1 MPSHFVNQEPI
12 GSTLLKRSQV
22 STLDGICIVLVP
34 FWEWNKLGR
43 NHAKRSNSFEVQVRF
58 TPRVR

>member
-22 STLDGICIVLVP
+22 STLDGICIVSVP

-43 NHAKRSNSFEVQVRF
+43 NRAKKQQYEVQVRF
-58 TPRVR
+58 TPSVR